1 MTGFGPLP
9 GASLAFLDRQR
20 ECELLDGLLHAVRAG
35 RGGVIVVR
43 GEAGIGKSALLD
55 YTAGAATDLR
65 LIRVAGVESEM
76 ELAFA
81 ALHQLCSPMLD
92 HLPRLPEPQRD
103 ALATALGLRSGSPP
117 DHFLVGL
124 AVLSLLSEAAE
135 DRPLVCL
142 VDDSHWL
149 DRASGRV
156 LAFAAR
162 RLLAEPV
169 LLVIA
174 AREPG
179 TDLRGLPDLLVE
191 GLPDAEAQQ
200 LLTSV
205 VRWTLDER
213 VRDRMLAEARG
224 NPLALRELSRDGSLA
239 ELTGGLGL
247 PGTPGLADRIEGRF
261 RRQIADLP
269 ADTRRLL
276 QVAAACP
283 IGDPARVWRAGRRLG
298 VPSEAAAPAV
308 EAGLI
313 EFGTWVRFR
322 HPLVRSAAYRSASLT
337 EWQQVHR
344 ALAAATDSAADPD
357 RHAWHQAQAAP
368 GPDEDVAAELAR
380 FAGRA
385 QARGGLA
392 AAAAYLHRA
401 AMLTPDPSRRAQR
414 LLEAARAAR
423 DAGVLDAALDLL
435 AAADA
440 GPPDILRAAEAQHL
454 RGQIALEQRR
464 GHEAARLLLGAAR
477 QLEPLDARLARET
490 HLQALGAA
498 IWAGET
504 DQPGA
509 LTEIAAATRTAPPA
523 PVPPRAEDVLLD
535 ALAVRLLE
543 GHTAAVPLLARAQ
556 REMLALNPGTD
567 VDVGRYLWL
576 VGMRAGGIVAGELWD
591 DDARHILAARQAD
604 VARTAGALVQLQYAL
619 SFVAWTH
626 LDAGDLAAAARF
638 MDEDRLIAE
647 ATGTAPVAFCA
658 VLLAAWQ
665 GEEDTT
671 AGLYEA
677 LLRLASAGRIT
688 RLLTV
693 ADHAIAVLY
702 NGLGRHDAARDAGLR
717 AFERADLGYEPY
729 VATELAEAASRTH
742 DEAVVSTLL
751 QLLAERSR
759 TTPTQW
765 ALGTEACVRAMASD
779 GDTARTCYRESIDR
793 LGRTRMRAQLAR
805 THLLYG
811 EWLRREKQ
819 RSEAREH
826 LRHAYQMLTAM
837 GIEAF
842 AERARRELQ
851 ATGET
856 VRRRSVTQAI
866 ELTAQEAQI
875 ARLVHEG
882 LSNPEIS
889 TRLFLSQRTVEWHL
903 RKVFTKL
910 DISSRRQLRGPLP
923 VAVRRAL
930 QI

>member
-1 MTGFGPLP
+1 M
-9 GASLAFLDRQR
+9 
-20 ECELLDGLLHAVRAG
+20 
-35 RGGVIVVR
+35 VR

-55 YTAGAATDLR
+55 YTARAATDLR

-142 VDDSHWL
+142 VDDGHWL

-191 GLPDAEAQQ
+191 GLPDAEARQ

-247 PGTPGLADRIEGRF
+247 PGTPALADRIEERF

-308 EAGLI
+308 KAGLI

-401 AMLTPDPSRRAQR
+401 ATLTPDPSRRAQR
-414 LLEAARAAR
+414 LLDAARAAR
-423 DAGVLDAALDLL
+423 DAGALDAALDLL

-440 GPPDILRAAEAQHL
+440 GPPDVLRTAEAQHL

-498 IWAGET
+498 IWAGESE
-504 DQPGA
+504 QPGT
-509 LTEIAAATRTAPPA
+509 LTEIAAATRTAPPS

-535 ALAVRLLE
+535 ALAIRLLE
-543 GHTAAVPLLARAQ
+543 GHAAAVPLLARAQ

-567 VDVGRYLWL
+567 IDVGRYLWL
-576 VGMRAGGIVAGELWD
+576 VGMR
-591 DDARHILAARQAD
+591 
-604 VARTAGALVQLQYAL
+604 
-619 SFVAWTH
+619 
-626 LDAGDLAAAARF
+626 
-638 MDEDRLIAE
+638 
-647 ATGTAPVAFCA
+647 P
-658 VLLAAWQ
+658 
-665 GEEDTT
+665 
-671 AGLYEA
+671 
-677 LLRLASAGRIT
+677 
-688 RLLTV
+688 
-693 ADHAIAVLY
+693 
-702 NGLGRHDAARDAGLR
+702 
-717 AFERADLGYEPY
+717 
-729 VATELAEAASRTH
+729 AASSPASCGTTTRGTSWPP
-742 DEAVVSTLL
+742 ARPMSRAPRAPSCSCST
-751 QLLAERSR
+751 RSASWPG
-759 TTPTQW
+759 PT
-765 ALGTEACVRAMASD
+765 LTRA
-779 GDTARTCYRESIDR
+779 T
-793 LGRTRMRAQLAR
+793 
-805 THLLYG
+805 
-811 EWLRREKQ
+811 WP
-819 RSEAREH
+819 
-826 LRHAYQMLTAM
+826 
-837 GIEAF
+837 
-842 AERARRELQ
+842 
-851 ATGET
+851 
-856 VRRRSVTQAI
+856 RRRVFSMR
-866 ELTAQEAQI
+866 I
-875 ARLVHEG
+875 A
-882 LSNPEIS
+882 
-889 TRLFLSQRTVEWHL
+889 
-903 RKVFTKL
+903 
-910 DISSRRQLRGPLP
+910 
-923 VAVRRAL
+923 
-930 QI
+930 